1 MTMFGVDTNVLLRIF
16 VTEDDVSQSSKA
28 TAFAGDLGPGRS
40 IYVNDIVLVE
50 LLWTLRSQYG
60 FGRGKLLD
68 LVHALLERT
77 EVEFADREAVKGAL
91 HFAMQGADFSDALIA
106 LGNSGAGCAH
116 TVTFDQNAAKFVP
129 GMELL

>member
-16 VTEDDVSQSSKA
+16 VTDDDVSQSGKA
-28 TAFAGDLGPGRS
+28 NAFAGDLGPDKS

-77 EVEFADREAVKGAL
+77 EVEFTDRDAVRGAL
-91 HFAMQGADFSDALIA
+91 HFP
-106 LGNSGAGCAH
+106 
-116 TVTFDQNAAKFVP
+116 TR
-129 GMELL
+129 